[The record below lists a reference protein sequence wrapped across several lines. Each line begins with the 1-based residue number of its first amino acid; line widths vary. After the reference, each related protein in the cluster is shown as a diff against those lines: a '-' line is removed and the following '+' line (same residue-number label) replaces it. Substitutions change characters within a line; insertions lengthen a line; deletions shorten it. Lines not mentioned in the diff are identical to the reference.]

1 MLTQILVLSPLLFA
15 LIVLVAGVKIRD
27 VLTIFF
33 VVFLGGVSVFHLI
46 FIDEPLTYTLSH
58 IFHQL
63 FFVIDVMLLLFF
75 LYVGIVKK
83 HILVATLAI
92 SQIVLYGAVKFIGVT
107 EGASDILIDNN
118 SLMMYL
124 IINIVGG
131 IIIVYS
137 LKYIESEEFSRFKKN
152 AFIAML
158 FFFLGVMNFLV
169 SANNIEVFFMLFELT
184 TLCSYILISYRKDE
198 ISITNGLKA
207 LWMNQI
213 GGVAILAALLLS
225 IVSYKTIYFD
235 ILIANINTT
244 YLIPIVFL
252 LIAAFVKGAA
262 IPFEKWLLGAM
273 VAPTPV
279 SAILHSA
286 TMVKIAPFLVLKL
299 SIAMSGF
306 LADSVMLFGTFGF
319 FAASLLALSKNYFK
333 EILGLSTIALLS
345 FMMAL
350 AAIGTPESILAA
362 SILMVFH
369 ALSKALLFL
378 QLGTLEKEF
387 NLKYVNDIESLM
399 SYSPLVVFFIVFG
412 FASLTLPPF
421 GVFIG
426 KFMAFETFALM
437 MKNNP
442 IYILGLLFT
451 ALGSVFLTI
460 LYFKVLTKIFV
471 KDMNLKDTMRKTI
484 SKFYS
489 YTSGALAL
497 LLFIGIIWSLQKTS
511 ILSSWEI
518 IVPMVLIFIVPAL
531 FFLFVFKNA
540 VRVKEYNCGE
550 KEEIVLNMYYLKTPE
565 MMKKAIFII
574 SIIMIA
580 ALFIGVIL

>member
-1 MLTQILVLSPLLFA
+1 MLTQFLILSPLLFA
-15 LIVLVAGVKIRD
+15 LIVLFAGVKIRD
-27 VLTIFF
+27 ILTILF
-33 VVFLGGVSVFHLI
+33 VVFLGGVSIFHLL

-58 IFHQL
+58 IYHQL
-63 FFVIDVMLLLFF
+63 FFTIDVVLLLFF
-75 LYVGIVKK
+75 LYVGFVKK
-83 HILVATLAI
+83 HILVAALAI
-92 SQIVLYGAVKFIGVT
+92 SQIVLYGAVQLTGVG
-107 EGASDILIDNN
+107 EGSSDILIDNN
-118 SLMMYL
+118 TLMMYL

-131 IIIVYS
+131 IIIIYS
-137 LKYIESEEFSRFKKN
+137 LKYIESEAFGRLKKN

-158 FFFLGVMNFLV
+158 FFFISVMNFLV
-169 SANNIEVFFMLFELT
+169 SANNIEMFFLLFELT

-198 ISITNGLKA
+198 ISIANGLKA

-213 GGVAILAALLLS
+213 GGVAILAALLLAL
-225 IVSYKTIYFD
+225 VSYKTDSFD
-235 ILIANINTT
+235 VLLANIDTA
-244 YLIPIVFL
+244 YMIPIVFL

-299 SIAMSGF
+299 SVAMTGF
-306 LADSVMLFGTFGF
+306 LADSVMLFGTFVF

-350 AAIGTPESILAA
+350 AAMGTPESIMAA

-378 QLGTLEKEF
+378 QMGILEKEF

-426 KFMAFETFALM
+426 KFMAFETFAVM

-471 KDMNLKDTMRKTI
+471 KDMNLKETMRKPI

-489 YTSGALAL
+489 YTSGSLAF
-497 LLFIGIIWSLQKTS
+497 LLFVGIIWSLQKT

-518 IVPMVLIFIVPAL
+518 LVPMVLIFLVPVL
-531 FFLFVFKNA
+531 FFLFVFKKA
-540 VRVKEYNCGE
+540 TRVKEYNCGE
-550 KEEIVLNMYYLKTPE
+550 KEEVVLNMYYLQTPE
-565 MMKKAIFII
+565 LMQKAIFVI
-574 SIIMIA
+574 SIVMIA
-580 ALFIGVIL
+580 SLFIGVMV

>member
-1 MLTQILVLSPLLFA
+1 MLTQILILSPLLFA
-15 LIVLVAGVKIRD
+15 LIVLVAGVKIRNI
-27 VLTIFF
+27 LTILF

-46 FIDEPLTYTLSH
+46 FIDEPLRYTLSD

-63 FFVIDVMLLLFF
+63 FFVIDVVLLLFF
-75 LYVGIVKK
+75 LYVGIIKK

-92 SQIVLYGAVKFIGVT
+92 SQIVFYGAVKFAGIA
-107 EGASDILIDNN
+107 EGSSDILIDNN

-131 IIIVYS
+131 IIIIYS

-152 AFIAML
+152 SFIAML
-158 FFFLGVMNFLV
+158 FFFLAVMNFLV

-184 TLCSYILISYRKDE
+184 TLCSYVLISYRKDE

-225 IVSYKTIYFD
+225 IVSYKTISFD
-235 ILIANINTT
+235 ILIANIDST

-350 AAIGTPESILAA
+350 AAIGTPESIFAA

-426 KFMAFETFALM
+426 KFMAFETFAFM

-471 KDMNLKDTMRKTI
+471 KDMNLKDTMRKPV
-484 SKFYS
+484 SKYYS
-489 YTSGALAL
+489 YTSATLAI
-497 LLFIGIIWSLQKTS
+497 LLFIGIIWSLKTTS

-518 IVPMVLIFIVPAL
+518 IIPMVLIFLVPVL

-540 VRVKEYNCGE
+540 SRVKEYNCGE
-550 KEEIVLNMYYLKTPE
+550 KEEIVLNMYYLETPE

-574 SIIMIA
+574 SIVMIA
-580 ALFIGVIL
+580 ALFVGVLL